1 MAFYYLFLL
10 IIVRGTSPMRGPGIV
25 SPENQAGSPSMVY
38 NYTWHVNKG
47 FEVIILLAFIVYPPN
62 LDTWNPGHV

>member
-1 MAFYYLFLL
+1 
-10 IIVRGTSPMRGPGIV
+10 MRGPGIV
-25 SPENQAGSPSMVY
+25 SPENQARSPSMVY